1 MPWKHYACWR
11 GSLRKVGLI
20 RWRVHSPEGGL
31 EQHYFLRS
39 AGKVSCAMKFS
50 EYMKFGIGFKLGLL
64 LAAFGILSTSLTAYY
79 FYSSS
84 RNMLT
89 RAAER
94 DLLTATQVVGRNM
107 KIIIAVIAED
117 SQLLAAIPAT
127 SNVFGS
133 PDELTTKRDKN
144 ILADTVT
151 NVFSSPD
158 KLTTERD
165 KNILAD
171 TFGAM
176 LKAHPEYF
184 QIRLI
189 STSRQGMELVRVD
202 RDGEKLTRVSS
213 ANLQHREKKP
223 YVTGTLR
230 LARGDIYLSDIT
242 INHEEG
248 THSALNKPT
257 VTVSTPVFSR
267 TGKRLGLIVINV
279 DLNGLARLLKSNLP
293 SAYQLYLSNQW
304 GDFLVHPDESQTFGF
319 DRGKRILIQD
329 SFEDVLP
336 LVQGKGM
343 NVVTN
348 IEGEPQK
355 QGGQVAAFVRLP
367 FGDTIDKRFV
377 ILGLSQPVD
386 NITRETDS
394 LRWDTIRII
403 LAFSSLA
410 LIFSVLL
417 ARIVTGPLIAMVSA
431 INRFS
436 KDQVISTRPLGR
448 NDELGLLS
456 RSFHDMQTQI
466 MMNLAELNESKKT
479 LDHLA
484 RHDTLTGLPN
494 RRMFYDRLEH
504 SIATSRRSGKKL
516 AVLFVDLDGFKEIN
530 DTFGH
535 AVGDKVLINVANLLK
550 SAIRETDTV
559 ARLGGDEYV
568 ILLDMIDDSR
578 HVKTILRKL
587 HDLFQSAM
595 QIDGS
600 DLKVRASIGAAIYPR
615 DGKDA
620 DELIQYS
627 DQAMYNSKKVGG
639 NTSSFKAYVPE
650 E

>member
-1 MPWKHYACWR
+1 M
-11 GSLRKVGLI
+11 
-20 RWRVHSPEGGL
+20 
-31 EQHYFLRS
+31 
-39 AGKVSCAMKFS
+39 KVS
-50 EYMKFGIGFKLGLL
+50 EYVKFGIGFKLGLL

-84 RNMLT
+84 RDMLT

-94 DLLTATQVVGRNM
+94 DLLTASQVVGRNM

-127 SNVFGS
+127 SNVFS
-133 PDELTTKRDKN
+133 STDELTTKLDKN
-144 ILADTVT
+144 ILADTVA
-151 NVFSSPD
+151 NVFKSPE
-158 KLTTERD
+158 KLTTERN

-171 TFGAM
+171 TFDAM

-189 STSRQGMELVRVD
+189 STSQQGMELVRID
-202 RDGEKLTRVSS
+202 RDGEKLTRVSA
-213 ANLQHREKKP
+213 ANLQHRENNP

-304 GDFLVHPDESQTFGF
+304 GDFLVHPDVSQTFGF

-336 LVQGKGM
+336 LIQGKGT
-343 NVVTN
+343 NIVTN
-348 IEGEPQK
+348 IKGETKK
-355 QGGQVAAFVRLP
+355 QQGQVAAFIRLP

-386 NITRETDS
+386 NITRETDN
-394 LRWDTIRII
+394 LRWDTIQII
-403 LAFSSLA
+403 LAFSGLA
-410 LIFSVLL
+410 LIFSVLI

-436 KDQVISTRPLGR
+436 KDQVISTTPLRR

-466 MMNLAELNESKKT
+466 MMNLAELNESRKS

-494 RRMFYDRLEH
+494 RRLFYDRLEH
-504 SIATSRRSGKKL
+504 AIATSRRSGKKL

-535 AVGDKVLINVANLLK
+535 SVGDRVLIDVANLLK
-550 SAIRETDTV
+550 TAMRETDTV
-559 ARLGGDEYV
+559 ARLGGDEYI
-568 ILLDMIDDSR
+568 ILLDMIDDQR
-578 HVKTILRKL
+578 HVKTIVRKL
-587 HDLFQSAM
+587 HDLFQNAM
-595 QIDGS
+595 QIAGH
-600 DLKVRASIGAAIYPR
+600 DLKVRASIGVAIYPR

-620 DELIQYS
+620 DELMQYS

>member
-1 MPWKHYACWR
+1 
-11 GSLRKVGLI
+11 
-20 RWRVHSPEGGL
+20 
-31 EQHYFLRS
+31 
-39 AGKVSCAMKFS
+39 MKIS
-50 EYMKFGIGFKLGLL
+50 EYVKFGIGFKLGLL
-64 LAAFGILSTSLTAYY
+64 LAAFGILSTSLTASY

-84 RNMLT
+84 RDMLT

-127 SNVFGS
+127 SNVFG
-133 PDELTTKRDKN
+133 PRDEMSTKRDQN
-144 ILADTVT
+144 ILSDAVA
-151 NVFSSPD
+151 NVFKSTEKSS
-158 KLTTERD
+158 TERD
-165 KNILAD
+165 KKMLAD
-171 TFGAM
+171 TFAAM

-189 STSRQGMELVRVD
+189 STIQQGMELVRVD
-202 RDGEKLTRVSS
+202 RDGEKLTRVSAAS
-213 ANLQHREKKP
+213 LQRREDKP

-267 TGKRLGLIVINV
+267 TGKRLGLIAINV

-293 SAYQLYLSNQW
+293 SAYKLYLSNQW

-319 DRGKRILIQD
+319 DRGKRVLIQD
-329 SFEDVLP
+329 SFEDVMP
-336 LVQGKGM
+336 LIQGKGM

-348 IEGEPQK
+348 IRGEPQQK
-355 QGGQVAAFVRLP
+355 SGQVAAFVRLP

-377 ILGLSQPVD
+377 ILGLSQPID

-394 LRWDTIRII
+394 LRWDTIQII
-403 LAFSSLA
+403 LAFSGLA
-410 LIFSVLL
+410 LILSVFF
-417 ARIVTGPLIAMVSA
+417 ARIVTGPLIAMVNA

-436 KDQVISTRPLGR
+436 KDQVISTTPLGR
-448 NDELGLLS
+448 EDELGLLS

-466 MMNLAELNESKKT
+466 MRNLEELNESRKT

-504 SIATSRRSGKKL
+504 AIAASRRSGKKL

-535 AVGDKVLINVANLLK
+535 AVGDRVLMTVANLLK

-568 ILLDMIDDSR
+568 ILLDMIDDHR
-578 HVKTILRKL
+578 HAKTVVHKL
-587 HDLFQSAM
+587 HSLFQNPI
-595 QIDGS
+595 QIEGHE
-600 DLKVRASIGAAIYPR
+600 LNVHASIGVAIYPR

-620 DELIQYS
+620 EELMQYS
-627 DQAMYNSKKVGG
+627 DQAMYNSKKIGG
-639 NTSSFKAYVPE
+639 NTASFKAYVPE

>member
-1 MPWKHYACWR
+1 
-11 GSLRKVGLI
+11 
-20 RWRVHSPEGGL
+20 
-31 EQHYFLRS
+31 
-39 AGKVSCAMKFS
+39 
-50 EYMKFGIGFKLGLL
+50 MKFGIGFKLGLL

-133 PDELTTKRDKN
+133 PDEPTTKRDKN
-144 ILADTVT
+144 ILTNTVT
-151 NVFSSPD
+151 HVFSSRD

-171 TFGAM
+171 TFAAM

-189 STSRQGMELVRVD
+189 STSQQGMELVRVD
-202 RDGEKLTRVSS
+202 RDGEKLTRVSA
-213 ANLQHREKKP
+213 ANLQQREKKP
-223 YVTGTLR
+223 YVIGTLR

-248 THSALNKPT
+248 SHSSLNKPT
-257 VTVSTPVFSR
+257 VTVSTPVFSSA
-267 TGKRLGLIVINV
+267 GKRLGLIVINV

-304 GDFLVHPDESQTFGF
+304 GDFLVHPDQSQTFGF

-348 IEGEPQK
+348 IKGDPKK
-355 QGGQVAAFVRLP
+355 QGGQIGAFVRLP

-386 NITRETDS
+386 NITRETAS
-394 LRWDTIRII
+394 LRWDTIQII

-410 LIFSVLL
+410 LIFSILL

-436 KDQVISTRPLGR
+436 KDQVISTAPLR
-448 NDELGLLS
+448 RKDELGLLS
-456 RSFHDMQTQI
+456 QSFHDMQTQI
-466 MMNLAELNESKKT
+466 MMNLAELNESRRT

-504 SIATSRRSGKKL
+504 AIATSQRSGKKL
-516 AVLFVDLDGFKEIN
+516 AVLFVDLDSFKEIN

-535 AVGDKVLINVANLLK
+535 SVGDRVLMVVADLLK
-550 SAIRETDTV
+550 SAMRETDTV

-568 ILLDMIDDSR
+568 ILLDMIDDQR
-578 HVKTILRKL
+578 HVKTIVRKL
-587 HDLFQSAM
+587 HDLFQNAM
-595 QIDGS
+595 QIDGR
-600 DLKVRASIGAAIYPR
+600 DLKVRASIGVAIYPR
-615 DGKDA
+615 DGKNA
-620 DELIQYS
+620 DELMQYS

-639 NTSSFKAYVPE
+639 NT
-650 E
+650 